1 MRVTQNMMSNI
12 FVRNLQKQTEAMLQ
26 RQEQLASQKRINRP
40 SDDPAGMARVLDGRS
55 SLAAIDQ
62 YVENIKQGKSR
73 LEITEA
79 TLEQVDDL
87 VQQAGDL
94 ARANSGEEITAEQRE
109 FAAENIKEIYD
120 HIMQLANSKFGG
132 RYMFSGYQTGTAPFT
147 RDADPN
153 ISTDDYTATYHDAP
167 PATPDPPN
175 TGSFQIPIAD
185 NIKVSVDADGR
196 NYFGDGAS
204 GLFFELQKLINGLES
219 SDLAAG
225 TAQIRETVD
234 PLEAAHVQIMNK
246 RSEGAPKQYRLE
258 ASEQYWANFKSKV
271 QEAMGRDEDA
281 DITRVA
287 VELNNIKTAY
297 ETSMA
302 AAAKIIQRG
311 LVDFLG

>member
-62 YVENIKQGKSR
+62 YVENIKQGKTR
-73 LEITEA
+73 LEITET

-94 ARANSGEEITAEQRE
+94 ARANSGEEITADQRE

-120 HIMQLANSKFGG
+120 HIMQLANSRFGG
-132 RYMFSGYQTGTAPFT
+132 RYMFAGYQTDTAPFT
-147 RDADPN
+147 RDADPT
-153 ISTDDYTATYHDAP
+153 ISTDDYTAAYNGDS
-167 PATPDPPN
+167 
-175 TGSFQIPIAD
+175 GSFQIPIAD

-204 GLFFELQKLINGLES
+204 GVFSELQKLINGLENT
-219 SDLAAG
+219 DLAAG

>member
-12 FVRNLQKQTEAMLQ
+12 FVRNIQKQTEAMLQ

-62 YVENIKQGKSR
+62 YVENIKQGKTR
-73 LEITEA
+73 LEITET

-94 ARANSGEEITAEQRE
+94 ARANSGEEITADQRE

-120 HIMQLANSKFGG
+120 HIMQLANSRFGG
-132 RYMFSGYQTGTAPFT
+132 RYMFAGYQTDTAPFT
-147 RDADPN
+147 RDADGTA
-153 ISTDDYTATYHDAP
+153 STADDYTATYHGD
-167 PATPDPPN
+167 

-204 GLFFELQKLINGLES
+204 GVFSELQKLINGLENA
-219 SDLAAG
+219 DLAAG

-258 ASEQYWANFKSKV
+258 ASEQYWTNFKSKV

-287 VELNNIKTAY
+287 VELNNLKTAY

-311 LVDFLG
+311 LVDW

>member
-73 LEITEA
+73 LEITET

-132 RYMFSGYQTGTAPFT
+132 RYMFSGYQTARRPSPGTLIQIFLPMITPPLTTTPPPLPTPPTPGASRSLSRITSRSAWMPTVATTSGTEPAVSFLSCRSSST
-147 RDADPN
+147 ASRAQ
-153 ISTDDYTATYHDAP
+153 ISP
-167 PATPDPPN
+167 PARRR
-175 TGSFQIPIAD
+175 S
-185 NIKVSVDADGR
+185 GR
-196 NYFGDGAS
+196 PS
-204 GLFFELQKLINGLES
+204 TRLRPRMS
-219 SDLAAG
+219 
-225 TAQIRETVD
+225 
-234 PLEAAHVQIMNK
+234 
-246 RSEGAPKQYRLE
+246 RS
-258 ASEQYWANFKSKV
+258 
-271 QEAMGRDEDA
+271 
-281 DITRVA
+281 
-287 VELNNIKTAY
+287 
-297 ETSMA
+297 
-302 AAAKIIQRG
+302 
-311 LVDFLG
+311 

>member
-12 FVRNLQKQTEAMLQ
+12 FVRNIQKQTEAMLQ

-62 YVENIKQGKSR
+62 YVENIKQGKTR
-73 LEITEA
+73 LEITET

-94 ARANSGEEITAEQRE
+94 ARANSGEEITADQRE

-120 HIMQLANSKFGG
+120 HIMQLANSRFGG
-132 RYMFSGYQTGTAPFT
+132 RYMFAGYQTDEAPFT
-147 RDADPN
+147 RDADGTA
-153 ISTDDYTATYHDAP
+153 STADDYTATYHGD
-167 PATPDPPN
+167 

-204 GLFFELQKLINGLES
+204 GLFSELQKLINGLENA
-219 SDLAAG
+219 DLAAG

-258 ASEQYWANFKSKV
+258 ASEQYWTNFKSKV

-287 VELNNIKTAY
+287 VELNNLKTAY

>member
-1 MRVTQNMMSNI
+1 MRVTQTMMSNI
-12 FVRNLQKQTEAMLQ
+12 FVRNIQKQTEAMLQ

-62 YVENIKQGKSR
+62 YVENIKQGKTR
-73 LEITEA
+73 LEITET

-94 ARANSGEEITAEQRE
+94 ARANSGEEITADQRE

-120 HIMQLANSKFGG
+120 HIMQLANSRFGG
-132 RYMFSGYQTGTAPFT
+132 RYMFAGYQTDTAPFT
-147 RDADPN
+147 RDADPT
-153 ISTDDYTATYHDAP
+153 ISTDDYTAAYNGDS
-167 PATPDPPN
+167 
-175 TGSFQIPIAD
+175 GSFQIPIAD

-204 GLFFELQKLINGLES
+204 GVFSELQKLINGLENA
-219 SDLAAG
+219 DLTAG

>member
-62 YVENIKQGKSR
+62 YVENIKQGKTR
-73 LEITEA
+73 LEITET

-94 ARANSGEEITAEQRE
+94 ARANSGEEITADQRE

-120 HIMQLANSKFGG
+120 HIMQLANSRFGG
-132 RYMFSGYQTGTAPFT
+132 RYMFAGYQTDTAPFT
-147 RDADPN
+147 RDADPT
-153 ISTDDYTATYHDAP
+153 ISTDDYTAAYNGDS
-167 PATPDPPN
+167 
-175 TGSFQIPIAD
+175 GSFQIPIAD

-204 GLFFELQKLINGLES
+204 GVFSELQKLINGLENT
-219 SDLAAG
+219 DLAAG

-258 ASEQYWANFKSKV
+258 ASEQYWTNFKSKV

-287 VELNNIKTAY
+287 VELNNLKTAY

>member
-1 MRVTQNMMSNI
+1 MRVTQTMMSNI
-12 FVRNLQKQTEAMLQ
+12 FVRNIQKQTEAMLQ

-62 YVENIKQGKSR
+62 YVENIKQGKTR
-73 LEITEA
+73 LEITET

-94 ARANSGEEITAEQRE
+94 ARANSGEEITADQRE

-120 HIMQLANSKFGG
+120 HIMQLANSRFGG
-132 RYMFSGYQTGTAPFT
+132 RYMFAGYQTNTAPFT
-147 RDADPN
+147 RDADGTA
-153 ISTDDYTATYHDAP
+153 STADDYTATYHGD
-167 PATPDPPN
+167 
-175 TGSFQIPIAD
+175 TGNFQIPIAD

-204 GLFFELQKLINGLES
+204 GVFSELQKLINGLENT
-219 SDLAAG
+219 DLAAG

>member
-1 MRVTQNMMSNI
+1 MRVTQTMMSNI
-12 FVRNLQKQTEAMLQ
+12 FVRNIQKQTEAMLQ

-62 YVENIKQGKSR
+62 YVENIKQGKTR
-73 LEITEA
+73 LEITET

-94 ARANSGEEITAEQRE
+94 ARANSGEEVTADQRE

-120 HIMQLANSKFGG
+120 HIMQLANSRFGG
-132 RYMFSGYQTGTAPFT
+132 RYMFAGYQTNTAPFT
-147 RDADPN
+147 RDADGTA
-153 ISTDDYTATYHDAP
+153 STADDYTATYHGD
-167 PATPDPPN
+167 
-175 TGSFQIPIAD
+175 TGNFQIPIAD

-204 GLFFELQKLINGLES
+204 GVFSELQKLINGLENT
-219 SDLAAG
+219 DLAAG

>member
-1 MRVTQNMMSNI
+1 MMSNI

-62 YVENIKQGKSR
+62 YVENIKQGKTR
-73 LEITEA
+73 LEITET

-94 ARANSGEEITAEQRE
+94 ARANSGEEITADQRE

-120 HIMQLANSKFGG
+120 HIMQLANSRFGG
-132 RYMFSGYQTGTAPFT
+132 RYMFAGYQTDTAPFT
-147 RDADPN
+147 RDADPT
-153 ISTDDYTATYHDAP
+153 ISTDDYTAAYNGDS
-167 PATPDPPN
+167 
-175 TGSFQIPIAD
+175 GSFQIPIAD

-204 GLFFELQKLINGLES
+204 GVFSELQKLINGLENA
-219 SDLAAG
+219 DLTAG

-258 ASEQYWANFKSKV
+258 ASEQYWTNFKSKV

-287 VELNNIKTAY
+287 VELNNLKTAY

>member
-1 MRVTQNMMSNI
+1 
-12 FVRNLQKQTEAMLQ
+12 
-26 RQEQLASQKRINRP
+26 
-40 SDDPAGMARVLDGRS
+40 MARVLDGRS

-73 LEITEA
+73 LEITET

-94 ARANSGEEITAEQRE
+94 ARANSGEEITADQRE

-120 HIMQLANSKFGG
+120 HIMQLANSRFGG
-132 RYMFSGYQTGTAPFT
+132 RYMFAGYQTDEAPFT
-147 RDADPN
+147 RDADGTA
-153 ISTDDYTATYHDAP
+153 STADDYTAAYNGDS
-167 PATPDPPN
+167 
-175 TGSFQIPIAD
+175 GSFQIPIAD

-204 GLFFELQKLINGLES
+204 GVFSELQKLINGLENA
-219 SDLAAG
+219 DLTAG

-258 ASEQYWANFKSKV
+258 ASEQYWTNFKSKV

-287 VELNNIKTAY
+287 VELNNLKTAY

>member
-62 YVENIKQGKSR
+62 YVENIKQGKTR
-73 LEITEA
+73 LEITET

-94 ARANSGEEITAEQRE
+94 ARANSGEEITADQRE

-120 HIMQLANSKFGG
+120 HIMQLANSRFGG
-132 RYMFSGYQTGTAPFT
+132 RYMFAGYQTDTAPFT
-147 RDADPN
+147 RDADPT
-153 ISTDDYTATYHDAP
+153 ISTDDYTAAYNGDS
-167 PATPDPPN
+167 
-175 TGSFQIPIAD
+175 GSFQIPIAD

-204 GLFFELQKLINGLES
+204 GVFSELQKLINGLENA
-219 SDLAAG
+219 DLTAG

>member
-12 FVRNLQKQTEAMLQ
+12 FVRNIQKQTEAMLQ

-55 SLAAIDQ
+55 SLATIDQ

-73 LEITEA
+73 LEITET

-87 VQQAGDL
+87 VQQAGEL
-94 ARANSGEEITAEQRE
+94 ARANSGEEITADQRE

-120 HIMQLANSKFGG
+120 HIMQLANSRFGG
-132 RYMFSGYQTGTAPFT
+132 RYMFAGYQTDEAPFT
-147 RDADPN
+147 RDADGTA
-153 ISTDDYTATYHDAP
+153 STADDYTAAYNGDS
-167 PATPDPPN
+167 
-175 TGSFQIPIAD
+175 GSFQIPIAD

-196 NYFGDGAS
+196 NYFGDGVS
-204 GLFFELQKLINGLES
+204 GLFSELQKLINGLES
-219 SDLAAG
+219 AD
-225 TAQIRETVD
+225 TAQIQATID

-258 ASEQYWANFKSKV
+258 ASEQYWTNFKSKV

-287 VELNNIKTAY
+287 VELNNLKTAY

>member
-1 MRVTQNMMSNI
+1 MRVTQTMMSNI
-12 FVRNLQKQTEAMLQ
+12 FVRNIQKQTEAMLQ

-62 YVENIKQGKSR
+62 YVENIKQGKTR
-73 LEITEA
+73 LEITET

-94 ARANSGEEITAEQRE
+94 ARANSGEEVTADQRE

-120 HIMQLANSKFGG
+120 HIMQLANSRFGG
-132 RYMFSGYQTGTAPFT
+132 RYMFAGYQTNTAPFT
-147 RDADPN
+147 RDADGTA
-153 ISTDDYTATYHDAP
+153 STADDYTATYHGD
-167 PATPDPPN
+167 
-175 TGSFQIPIAD
+175 TGNFQIPIAD

-204 GLFFELQKLINGLES
+204 GVFSELQKLINGLENT
-219 SDLAAG
+219 DHTAG

>member
-62 YVENIKQGKSR
+62 YVENIKQGKAR
-73 LEITEA
+73 LEITET

-94 ARANSGEEITAEQRE
+94 ARANSGEEITADQRE

-120 HIMQLANSKFGG
+120 HIMQLANSRFGG
-132 RYMFSGYQTGTAPFT
+132 RYMFSGYQTGTPAFA
-147 RDADPN
+147 RD
-153 ISTDDYTATYHDAP
+153 DDYTATYHDAP

-204 GLFFELQKLINGLES
+204 GLFSELQNLINGLENA
-219 SDLAAG
+219 DLTAG

-258 ASEQYWANFKSKV
+258 ASEQYWTNFKSKV

-287 VELNNIKTAY
+287 IELNNLKTAY